1 MKLFS
6 WNQDISSKNDY
17 PNSLDNRL
25 ISSSINFIKEKTPK
39 KNNFKKSRNLL
50 KDKYKTID
58 FNHLVKYVHQYFLSF
73 YRNDEEDYVSVD
85 CCGPDVGMRQQQG
98 GGRSGRGRRVAGRFG
113 CDGKNGKEGGEACQ
127 TGTETAVGGGCRGA
141 VAQLLCRGEQDGCR

>member
-1 MKLFS
+1 MELFS

-58 FNHLVKYVHQYFLSF
+58 FNHLVKYVHQYFLSL
-73 YRNDEEDYVSVD
+73 YRNDEEDYNIRMIED
-85 CCGPDVGMRQQQG
+85 ILDNEETHL
-98 GGRSGRGRRVAGRFG
+98 VAEFKDFLVMGDMNEFLQ
-113 CDGKNGKEGGEACQ
+113 KYYKLFESKKPE
-127 TGTETAVGGGCRGA
+127 
-141 VAQLLCRGEQDGCR
+141 